1 MTSYDNEFNRGLAR
15 QQRLYDYA
23 QIANDKYEAHEDDAL
38 HGGRRK
44 APRRKITASDLK
56 DMDFAV
62 YGKGVATLEGD
73 GIKEDFDDAL
83 DWVHDKAE
91 KFGKIIETGSKI
103 ADTLTGKKK
112 DKDSGSRGH
121 MPMPYYPQHYGYG
134 MSGGDM
140 HGGVRRGAELA
151 DMLNPSGSPYIPGI
165 QQPHSIVHAV
175 GSGASARAR
184 AQNYRM
190 PGLNVVGSDLRMKGS
205 NFSDNPHQI
214 QAEQAKDGFIGNG
227 MSGGDFFGD
236 LGNIAQ
242 TVAPFLPLL
251 GLGMSGGDFFGDL
264 GNIAKSVAPF
274 LPLLGLGRN
283 GDPDDISLSGGDFFS
298 DLGNIAKSVAP
309 FLPLLGL
316 GKNVRKGSK
325 EARRFIALVRALKKN
340 KGMVGKGFFDDFLSG
355 LKSVGDVIG
364 SVAPHVETGMK
375 IYDKFGKS
383 GKGMSGGMTY
393 EQNMNMADAM
403 GDIFSGEGKLHI
415 VHGGRK
421 KQGKQSR
428 ENERLAMKI
437 SELKGRGAGQYDMPE
452 LLGLEDSNLAG
463 SAQPSLGQLASMMG
477 LGLSGG
483 ADYGAE
489 EEGIS
494 EPLAMAFLGG
504 RHPSKV
510 SKKEKKMLF
519 LKALADAKLH
529 QELSNQMRGR
539 GMSGGALMKG
549 LGLSG
554 GDFWSDFGDGFVK
567 GFTGTLD
574 FAKNLIPFAPLLGL
588 GQSGG
593 EMEGGGRNDY
603 DNSSPAGQFSYGQM
617 GDTAGKANGGTG
629 GSRPMQAFGRRKKA
643 PAQHLLLKPQMK
655 GCSLS
660 GFGMDTERPV
670 GGAKRSAPAGG
681 WIAHVK
687 AYAKQHG
694 CSYKD
699 ALSRASATY
708 KK

>member
-1 MTSYDNEFNRGLAR
+1 MTSYDNDFNRSLAH
-15 QQRLYDYA
+15 QQRLFDYA
-23 QIANDKYEAHEDDAL
+23 QIANDKHEAHEDDAL

-44 APRRKITASDLK
+44 APRRKITPADLK
-56 DMDFAV
+56 DMDFAA

-83 DWVHDKAE
+83 NWVHDKAE

-103 ADTLTGKKK
+103 AGLINPKK
-112 DKDSGSRGH
+112 
-121 MPMPYYPQHYGYG
+121 GYG
-134 MSGGDM
+134 LSGGDM

-151 DMLNPSGSPYIPGI
+151 DMINPSGSPYIPGI
-165 QQPHSIVHAV
+165 QQPHSIVRAV
-175 GSGASARAR
+175 GGASARAR

-190 PGLNVVGSDLRMKGS
+190 PSLNVVGSDLRMKGS

-227 MSGGDFFGD
+227 MSGGDFLSD
-236 LGNIAQ
+236 IGNFAQ
-242 TVAPFLPLL
+242 T
-251 GLGMSGGDFFGDL
+251 
-264 GNIAKSVAPF
+264 VAPF

-283 GDPDDISLSGGDFFS
+283 GDPDNLTLNGGDFFS
-298 DLGNIAKSVAP
+298 DLGSTLQSVAP

-325 EARRFIALVRALKKN
+325 EARRFIAVVHALKKN
-340 KGMVGKGFFDDFLSG
+340 KGMVGRGFFDDV
-355 LKSVGDVIG
+355 VGFFKKIG
-364 SVAPHVETGMK
+364 ETVSNTVSAIAPHIETGLK
-375 IYDKFGKS
+375 IYDKVK
-383 GKGMSGGMTY
+383 GKGYSGGMTH
-393 EQNMNMADAM
+393 EQDMNMADAM
-403 GDIFSGEGKLHI
+403 GDIFSGEG
-415 VHGGRK
+415 GRK
-421 KQGKQSR
+421 RQSKQSR

-477 LGLSGG
+477 LGMSGG

-510 SKKEKKMLF
+510 SKNEKKMLF
-519 LKALADAKLH
+519 MKALADAKLH

-539 GMSGGALMKG
+539 GLSGGALMKG

-567 GFTGTLD
+567 GFTGTMD
-574 FAKNLIPFAPLLGL
+574 IAKQALPFLPLLGL
-588 GQSGG
+588 GESGG
-593 EMEGGGRNDY
+593 GMSGGGINDY
-603 DNSSPAGQFSYGQM
+603 DNSSVAGQYSYGQM

-629 GSRPMQAFGRRKKA
+629 GSRPMQAFGRRKA

-660 GFGMDTERPV
+660 GMGVERPV

>member
-1 MTSYDNEFNRGLAR
+1 MTSYDNDYNRGLAN

-23 QIANDKYEAHEDDAL
+23 QIANDKHEATEDDAM

-44 APRRKITASDLK
+44 KPHKRITDADLK

-62 YGKGVATLEGD
+62 YGKGVADMTGEGL
-73 GIKEDFDDAL
+73 KEDFDDAL

-103 ADTLTGKKK
+103 ADAFSGKKK
-112 DKDSGSRGH
+112 DST
-121 MPMPYYPQHYGYG
+121 PQYPQYRPYGYG
-134 MSGGDM
+134 LSGGGTS
-140 HGGVRRGAELA
+140 GGVRRGAELA
-151 DMLNPSGSPYIPGI
+151 DMINPSGSPYIPGI

-175 GSGASARAR
+175 GGSLR
-184 AQNYRM
+184 AQNFKM
-190 PGLNVVGSDLRMKGS
+190 PGLNVVGSDLRMKG
-205 NFSDNPHQI
+205 DNYSPNAHQI

-227 MSGGDFFGD
+227 MSGGDFFSD

-242 TVAPFLPLL
+242 QVAPFLPLL
-251 GLGMSGGDFFGDL
+251 GLGKSRDNLTFKGGDFWGDL
-264 GNIAKSVAPF
+264 GNIAQQ
-274 LPLLGLGRN
+274 
-283 GDPDDISLSGGDFFS
+283 
-298 DLGNIAKSVAP
+298 VAP

-316 GKNVRKGSK
+316 GKNVKKGSK
-325 EARRFIALVRALKKN
+325 KAKQFIALVRKMKSRLQ
-340 KGMVGKGFFDDFLSG
+340 GQGLGSG
-355 LKSVGDVIG
+355 
-364 SVAPHVETGMK
+364 
-375 IYDKFGKS
+375 Y
-383 GKGMSGGMTY
+383 SGGMTH
-393 EQNMNMADAM
+393 EQDMNMADAM
-403 GDIFSGEGKLHI
+403 GDIFSGE
-415 VHGGRK
+415 GRK

-428 ENERLAMKI
+428 ENERLAMRI
-437 SELKGRGAGQYDMPE
+437 AELKGRGAGQYDMPE
-452 LLGLEDSNLAG
+452 LLGLEG
-463 SAQPSLGQLASMMG
+463 SAQPNLGAVASLLG
-477 LGLSGG
+477 LGMSGG
-483 ADYGAE
+483 AEYGAE

-494 EPLAMAFLGG
+494 EPLATAFLGG

-510 SKKEKKMLF
+510 SKQEKKMLF

-539 GMSGGALMKG
+539 GTSGGALMKG

-567 GFTGTLD
+567 GFTGTMD
-574 FAKNLIPFAPLLGL
+574 FAKQLIPFAPLLGL

-593 EMEGGGRNDY
+593 GLSGGGINDY
-603 DNSSPAGQFSYGQM
+603 DNSSTAGQYSYGQM
-617 GDTAGKANGGTG
+617 GNTAGKANGGVG
-629 GSRPMQAFGRRKKA
+629 GSRPMQAFGKPRK
-643 PAQHLLLKPQMK
+643 PTLLLKPQMK

-660 GFGMDTERPV
+660 GMGVDRPV
-670 GGAKRSAPAGG
+670 GGAKPAGG